1 MESHK
6 PRAEMNEQEREAVI
20 NAGSFCWPTRAS
32 LCQLFSERL
41 RYPSGL
47 PLSEPDSRSTE
58 GPFSNQASP
67 TAGTAPDKRPPL
79 RGGIPRH
86 ADLRWE
92 TDETDE

>member
-1 MESHK
+1 
-6 PRAEMNEQEREAVI
+6 MNEQERETVI
-20 NAGSFCWPTRAS
+20 NAGSFCWPSRAS

-67 TAGTAPDKRPPL
+67 KAGTAPDKRPPL
-79 RGGIPRH
+79 
-86 ADLRWE
+86 
-92 TDETDE
+92 